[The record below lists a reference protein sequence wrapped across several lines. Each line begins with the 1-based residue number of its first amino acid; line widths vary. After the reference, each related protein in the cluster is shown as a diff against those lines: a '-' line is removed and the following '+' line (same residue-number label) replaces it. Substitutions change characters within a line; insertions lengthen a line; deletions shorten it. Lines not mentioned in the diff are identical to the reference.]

1 MAYHHNIREE
11 ELKNLIARDWFSA
24 YDTTHILGNVD
35 FAIAV
40 PSGPSLF
47 ETEYLLWAEA
57 KKGTKSSIEES
68 FVQLIITIGKARTFE
83 NNLPPKFLGAFDS
96 EKIAFIQYNHLL
108 ELFYQNDFNWN
119 ITPSDHS
126 TKEFSLVFDA
136 VKDNLERE
144 MLIFNFDQDG
154 KELEKFIKKNFIIG
168 KSKLSKIRI
177 SKNNF
182 VSIYQKWRKEVMPTI
197 DVKWTDA
204 KKMGVIDADFYLADI
219 LSEHNVSLREKL
231 FVLLRDTYYEL
242 DRKRNDY
249 GAFNSTKA
257 FFTDEQK
264 AHTQFWNRYDRPPKR
279 EYWDYIV
286 GRRDLLVPAD
296 VRERKGSFFTPQIWV
311 ELSQQYIAKEL
322 GENWQDEFYIWDCAA
337 GTGNLLNGLLD
348 KYKIWASTLDKADV
362 DVMQETIKNGANL
375 LPSHVFQFDFLND
388 SFDKLPEGLRE
399 IINDPERRKKLIIYI
414 NPPYAEAGDS
424 KQLTSSGKNKKDVAV
439 SHATYHKYLDK
450 IGIAGREVF
459 AQFLYRIYD
468 EIPSVIIANFSTLKN
483 LQAPNFK
490 GFRRAFQPKLSKIFL
505 VPANTFDNV
514 KGTFPI
520 GFFIWNTDEKE
531 PFNEILADVYD
542 AKANF
547 IGTKKIVSFDGLS
560 GNIGHWVNKL
570 RDDSNSQ
577 KVGFMSNG
585 RNDFQNQKLV
595 YFMNKKEQMP
605 TPRGWWITPKNISRM
620 MIFVAIRH
628 AIPADWLNDRDQFLT
643 PDTECENDEQFVSDC
658 LAYSIFSGANT
669 IQSSIG
675 INHWIPFVEDEVG
688 AKDAYKSHFLIDY
701 ISGKSRP
708 KKEADLFTGSGADNQ
723 PLVFSPEATLVI
735 DAGRELWKYYHSQE
749 DSNPNASLYD
759 IKMYFQGTKVMKN
772 GKVQMKTD
780 SDNERYTELIKE
792 LRDKLKVLAKKIEPK
807 IYHYGF
813 LK

>member
-1 MAYHHNIREE
+1 M
-11 ELKNLIARDWFSA
+11 
-24 YDTTHILGNVD
+24 
-35 FAIAV
+35 
-40 PSGPSLF
+40 
-47 ETEYLLWAEA
+47 
-57 KKGTKSSIEES
+57 
-68 FVQLIITIGKARTFE
+68 
-83 NNLPPKFLGAFDS
+83 
-96 EKIAFIQYNHLL
+96 
-108 ELFYQNDFNWN
+108 
-119 ITPSDHS
+119 
-126 TKEFSLVFDA
+126 
-136 VKDNLERE
+136 
-144 MLIFNFDQDG
+144 
-154 KELEKFIKKNFIIG
+154 
-168 KSKLSKIRI
+168 
-177 SKNNF
+177 
-182 VSIYQKWRKEVMPTI
+182 
-197 DVKWTDA
+197 
-204 KKMGVIDADFYLADI
+204 
-219 LSEHNVSLREKL
+219 
-231 FVLLRDTYYEL
+231 
-242 DRKRNDY
+242 
-249 GAFNSTKA
+249 
-257 FFTDEQK
+257 
-264 AHTQFWNRYDRPPKR
+264 
-279 EYWDYIV
+279 
-286 GRRDLLVPAD
+286 
-296 VRERKGSFFTPQIWV
+296 
-311 ELSQQYIAKEL
+311 
-322 GENWQDEFYIWDCAA
+322 
-337 GTGNLLNGLLD
+337 
-348 KYKIWASTLDKADV
+348 
-362 DVMQETIKNGANL
+362 
-375 LPSHVFQFDFLND
+375 
-388 SFDKLPEGLRE
+388 
-399 IINDPERRKKLIIYI
+399 
-414 NPPYAEAGDS
+414 
-424 KQLTSSGKNKKDVAV
+424 
-439 SHATYHKYLDK
+439 
-450 IGIAGREVF
+450 
-459 AQFLYRIYD
+459 
-468 EIPSVIIANFSTLKN
+468 
-483 LQAPNFK
+483 
-490 GFRRAFQPKLSKIFL
+490 
-505 VPANTFDNV
+505 
-514 KGTFPI
+514 
-520 GFFIWNTDEKE
+520 
-531 PFNEILADVYD
+531 YD

-560 GNIGHWVNKL
+560 ENIGHWVNKL

-620 MIFVAIRH
+620 MIFVAVRH